1 LADITL
7 TKEINNMLDRLL
19 KENTGNIW
27 DIAYNWIMMIF
38 IIVPPLFVIL
48 AASATM
54 AHLIL
59 HGWS

>member
-1 LADITL
+1 MFDW
-7 TKEINNMLDRLL
+7 LL

-38 IIVPPLFVIL
+38 IIVPPLFAIL
-48 AASATM
+48 AASATI
-54 AHLIL
+54 AHFIT